1 MVRAEG
7 GGDRPPLTSTAVSLA
22 GGGRPGDHPVH
33 AAAKRCE
40 PRSGVGC
47 PSCFCTSVAFD
58 DWRVFFVLAA
68 PPVRPPPR
76 APGLSMEKRRRLRRL
91 RRTGMLG
98 QPWGGGGARPA
109 AASQAAPPAPGRG
122 RRWNVSTAPA
132 CTTGDGLCRCAAP
145 RMAPWTPRFV
155 LKVGIKKWH
164 RRPRAFLFSPRCVRC
179 FLPWRH

>member
-47 PSCFCTSVAFD
+47 PSCFCTAVAFD

-76 APGLSMEKRRRLRRL
+76 ARGLSMEKRRRLRRL

-98 QPWGGGGARPA
+98 QPWGGGGHGPRLHPRQHRRPPA
-109 AASQAAPPAPGRG
+109 GAGGGMCHHRRRAPPA
-122 RRWNVSTAPA
+122 
-132 CTTGDGLCRCAAP
+132 
-145 RMAPWTPRFV
+145 MASA
-155 LKVGIKKWH
+155 GA
-164 RRPRAFLFSPRCVRC
+164 RRPEWRRG
-179 FLPWRH
+179 LPVSSSRWA